1 MVLDSGTVITIAWV
15 AAVLVWLA
23 GSLMTKT
30 TVRSQ
35 TAGSRLLEIAPL
47 LVGVVLLRADRT
59 LFRMLSVRFVP
70 ATAGW
75 QEIGAAVTV
84 AGVALAIWS
93 RFYLGRN
100 WSASVTV
107 KRGHELIR
115 SGPYS
120 VVRHPI
126 YSGFLLAILGTAIYQ
141 GEVKGLLALVL
152 ASVTWKIKSLHEEAF
167 MVTEFGDQ
175 YAQYK
180 RDVKSLVPWVW

>member
-1 MVLDSGTVITIAWV
+1 M
-15 AAVLVWLA
+15 
-23 GSLMTKT
+23 
-30 TVRSQ
+30 
-35 TAGSRLLEIAPL
+35 
-47 LVGVVLLRADRT
+47 
-59 LFRMLSVRFVP
+59 
-70 ATAGW
+70 
-75 QEIGAAVTV
+75 
-84 AGVALAIWS
+84 
-93 RFYLGRN
+93 
-100 WSASVTV
+100 TV